1 LVHSSKIK
9 TVAFGERFQLTFL
22 FSIFYLFSFIERNNV
37 YGLIWQIYTIFSA
50 HIHLAFYF
58 HFQNCNSH
66 NIFFRTKIIPNAPW
80 MSPCQTQ
87 LPLCIGGGFFAH
99 P

>member
-1 LVHSSKIK
+1 M
-9 TVAFGERFQLTFL
+9 A
-22 FSIFYLFSFIERNNV
+22 
-37 YGLIWQIYTIFSA
+37 GLHNFSA

-99 P
+99 PWTRFTIPRHSTVLVL